1 MIDTAL
7 PAVHRSGWRPVAL
20 LSLGTLL
27 SCICVYIYLPI
38 LPAYA
43 LSMGASLSLIGVI
56 SGAYGLSQFVLRI
69 PAGLLSDRMQKRKL
83 FVVGGAVCGILS
95 CIGLGI
101 SSDPRTFVVWRCLA
115 GIAVTTHVASTALYA
130 AQFDDKHSSRA
141 MGFYMA
147 TVTFAIAIGP
157 LIGGWAAAEM
167 GWRAP
172 FFLGA
177 AFGVISLLPLGAVRD
192 TENVPV
198 AFEIP
203 LRTRLADLLRRPPIL
218 HATALGAVT
227 AFAQFATTITFVP
240 IRAVDLGADQVQL
253 GLLLFVTMGTFSV
266 VSLVSGNIL
275 AVRLGN
281 QRMLILGLLLL
292 TVTVLALPLIHNLLL
307 LAVVQCVGSIGRGMY
322 MPLVFSRSLGA
333 SSPSEHAAAS
343 GVVMTGVSFGV
354 FVGPI
359 LTGLL
364 ADNFGLDWA
373 FVCVGLVCAIATTV
387 AIRQG
392 RPSPFVA
399 M

>member
-1 MIDTAL
+1 
-7 PAVHRSGWRPVAL
+7 
-20 LSLGTLL
+20 
-27 SCICVYIYLPI
+27 
-38 LPAYA
+38 
-43 LSMGASLSLIGVI
+43 
-56 SGAYGLSQFVLRI
+56 
-69 PAGLLSDRMQKRKL
+69 
-83 FVVGGAVCGILS
+83 
-95 CIGLGI
+95 
-101 SSDPRTFVVWRCLA
+101 
-115 GIAVTTHVASTALYA
+115 
-130 AQFDDKHSSRA
+130 

-177 AFGVISLLPLGAVRD
+177 AFGVISLLPLGAVRE

-203 LRTRLADLLRRPPIL
+203 LRTRLVELLRRPPVL
-218 HATALGAVT
+218 WATSLSAVT
-227 AFAQFATTITFVP
+227 AFTQFATTITFVP
-240 IRAVDLGADQVQL
+240 IRAVELGADQVQL

-266 VSLVSGNIL
+266 ASLVSGNIL
-275 AVRLGN
+275 PVRLPD
-281 QRMLILGLLLL
+281 QRTLVLGLLML

-307 LAVVQCVGSIGRGMY
+307 LAVVQCVGAIGRGMY
-322 MPLVFSRSLGA
+322 IPLIMARPLA
-333 SSPSEHAAAS
+333 TSSSSEHAAAS
-343 GVVMTGVSFGV
+343 GVVMTGMSFGV

-359 LTGLL
+359 ITGLL

-373 FVCVGLVCAIATTV
+373 FVCVGLICAIATTV

-392 RPSPFVA
+392 RPSPVVA